1 MPQVYIT
8 SNIMSRNTPDLQKLR
23 QEFNQLKHRLAKSS
37 FFCTGSLM
45 SLYRRCG
52 KSYCACQ
59 KDHKSL
65 HGPYTVW
72 TRKVRSRTVT
82 RNLNTKQA
90 DLCRRAIGK
99 MREIEVIIERMK
111 ELSAIYIESQR

>member
-1 MPQVYIT
+1 
-8 SNIMSRNTPDLQKLR
+8 MSTNTPEFKQLR
-23 QEFNQLKHRLAKSS
+23 QEFTQLKRRLAKID
-37 FFCTGSLM
+37 FFCPGSLM

-59 KDHKSL
+59 TDQNRL

-72 TRKVRSRTVT
+72 TRKVRAKTVT
-82 RNLNTKQA
+82 RTLHPKQA
-90 DLCRRAIGK
+90 ALCKQSIQN
-99 MREIEVIIERMK
+99 MREVEAILERMK